1 MTGPSEVQ
9 QLLKIIAQAANDALN
24 EYARHGEEV
33 PSIYETKTHPL
44 DIAETAFTLKKAI
57 RTLEGACNQL
67 CSTLAP
73 PLHTVINNAH
83 DYYWSCLRVA
93 AKKGLADILYDHQGG
108 LHIEVLSQRV
118 GINQG
123 KLATIMRT
131 LASRHCFHE
140 VAKDVYANSRLSLAL
155 RSQTPGAAFLNLQTS
170 EGQQAAFYFQRYLD
184 DPTYGPSTDLKHTT
198 FTYSITGFQ
207 GTFYDWIK
215 QNVMTRGMSG
225 MNQVMG
231 TLSILEVFP
240 WEKYSTICD
249 VGGGN
254 GSFTWPL
261 IQKYPALKVTMFDLP
276 ETIAAAEK
284 VATQKI
290 NVNQVEFSSGNF
302 FEKSPPHNLDIYYL
316 RNIIHNWPDESAVS
330 ILKSVRAAMGE
341 HSRLL
346 IHDYILPSY
355 HEDTSANAAY
365 SLFKAPFPMLPD
377 FGYGNMRLHNQDLTM
392 LFMYN
397 SKERTVVEL
406 IGLSQG
412 AGLVLS
418 NVWDLGETAVLE
430 FTKSNKSNNRTG

>member
-9 QLLKIIAQAANDALN
+9 HLLKIIAQAANDALN

-93 AKKGLADILYDHQGG
+93 AKQGLADILYDHQGG
-108 LHIEVLSQRV
+108 LHIEVLSQRL
-118 GINQG
+118 GINQD

-131 LASRHCFHE
+131 LASRHCFRE
-140 VAKDVYANSRLSLAL
+140 VAKDVYANNRLSLAL
-155 RSQTPGAAFLNLQTS
+155 RSQTPGAAFLDLQTC

-184 DPTYGPSTDLKHTT
+184 DPTYGPSTDLKHTA
-198 FTYSITGFQ
+198 FTYSISGFQ

-290 NVNQVEFSSGNF
+290 NVNHVEFSSGNF

-316 RNIIHNWPDESAVS
+316 RNIIHNWPDKSAVS
-330 ILKSVRAAMGE
+330 ILESVGKAMGNN
-341 HSRLL
+341 SRLL
-346 IHDYILPSY
+346 IPYSLDKVGTNSSEMEELSY
-355 HEDTSANAAY
+355 HIVQ
-365 SLFKAPFPMLPD
+365 APLPMLPD

-406 IGLSQG
+406 MSLSQD
-412 AGLVLS
+412 AGLELS

-430 FTKSNKSNNRTG
+430 FTKSNNRSG